1 MPAPPG
7 WKGGTICHHLK
18 QEGDDMGQRS
28 IDGAARQNKA
38 FRQRVA
44 YWQAKGFSAEEA
56 YRRASVRSQI
66 LSLAPAPG
74 QKVSR
79 DEPIE
84 SREPDEAKTC
94 LAPDDAVPLCALWPA
109 SAAAMPK
116 VCAAEN
122 RMPQKS
128 HGTDALQVVVCAA
141 VVLGASTLLVTSSV
155 TVFGQTWEG
164 WLKAILL
171 EVGIVGL
178 SVYRPAGLVQFLV
191 SRGGA
196 LLLVA
201 LSLLV
206 LHAGVKN
213 DASQAVA
220 AATSSSAEVAELR
233 KERLHLEALLETL
246 PREHVTRRETI
257 IRLLSENSARS
268 QGARIRSQESV
279 SVQASERLY
288 TVEALM
294 RAALMFLNISFAHGL
309 IRRVRSSAL
318 EDHTPR

>member
-1 MPAPPG
+1 
-7 WKGGTICHHLK
+7 
-18 QEGDDMGQRS
+18 MGQRS

-44 YWQAKGFSAEEA
+44 YWQAKGFPAEEA

-66 LSLAPAPG
+66 LSLAPAPE
-74 QKVSR
+74 QKISL
-79 DEPIE
+79 DQPIE
-84 SREPDEAKTC
+84 NRKAGETEAYV
-94 LAPDDAVPLCALWPA
+94 APEDTSLLRGPRPAGPAETPKACAP
-109 SAAAMPK
+109 
-116 VCAAEN
+116 EN
-122 RMPQKS
+122 RMSQKS
-128 HGTDALQVVVCAA
+128 HATDALQVAVCAA
-141 VVLGASTLLVTSSV
+141 VVLGASTLLVRSSV

-178 SVYRPAGLVQFLV
+178 SVYRPTGLTQVLV

-220 AATSSSAEVAELR
+220 AATSSSAEVEDLR

-246 PREHVTRRETI
+246 PKEHITRREAT
-257 IRLLSENSARS
+257 IRLLGENSARS
-268 QGARIRSQESV
+268 QAARIRSQESV

>member
-1 MPAPPG
+1 
-7 WKGGTICHHLK
+7 
-18 QEGDDMGQRS
+18 MGQRS
-28 IDGAARQNKA
+28 IDMAVRQNKA
-38 FRQRVA
+38 FRQRVT
-44 YWQAKGFSAEEA
+44 YWQTKGYSAEEA
-56 YRRASVRSQI
+56 HRRASVRSQI
-66 LSLAPAPG
+66 LSLAPAPE
-74 QKVSR
+74 QKITRDAPVESR
-79 DEPIE
+79 RPDEPE
-84 SREPDEAKTC
+84 TRFALEADPLRPAKPAGAPETPKT
-94 LAPDDAVPLCALWPA
+94 
-109 SAAAMPK
+109 
-116 VCAAEN
+116 CAAEI
-122 RMPQKS
+122 RIAQKS
-128 HGTDALQVVVCAA
+128 HAADALQVAVCAA
-141 VVLGASTLLVTSSV
+141 VVLGASTLLVRSSV

-178 SVYRPAGLVQFLV
+178 SVYRPAGLAQFLV
-191 SRGGA
+191 ARGGA
-196 LLLVA
+196 LLLVS

-220 AATSSSAEVAELR
+220 AATHSSAEVEDLR
-233 KERLHLEALLETL
+233 KERLHLETLLETL
-246 PREHVTRRETI
+246 PKEHVTRREAT

-268 QGARIRSQESV
+268 QGARLRSQESV
-279 SVQASERLY
+279 SVQAVERLY

>member
-1 MPAPPG
+1 
-7 WKGGTICHHLK
+7 
-18 QEGDDMGQRS
+18 
-28 IDGAARQNKA
+28 
-38 FRQRVA
+38 
-44 YWQAKGFSAEEA
+44 
-56 YRRASVRSQI
+56 
-66 LSLAPAPG
+66 
-74 QKVSR
+74 
-79 DEPIE
+79 
-84 SREPDEAKTC
+84 
-94 LAPDDAVPLCALWPA
+94 
-109 SAAAMPK
+109 
-116 VCAAEN
+116 
-122 RMPQKS
+122 
-128 HGTDALQVVVCAA
+128 
-141 VVLGASTLLVTSSV
+141 V

-164 WLKAILL
+164 WLKATLL

-178 SVYRPAGLVQFLV
+178 SVYRPTGLTQVLV

-213 DASQAVA
+213 AASQAVA
-220 AATSSSAEVAELR
+220 AATSSSAEVADLR

>member
-1 MPAPPG
+1 
-7 WKGGTICHHLK
+7 
-18 QEGDDMGQRS
+18 MGQRS
-28 IDGAARQNKA
+28 IDVAMRQNKA

-44 YWQAKGFSAEEA
+44 YWQAKGYPAEEA
-56 YRRASVRSQI
+56 HRRASVRSQI
-66 LSLAPAPG
+66 LSLAPAPE
-74 QKVSR
+74 QKISR
-79 DEPIE
+79 DEPVE
-84 SREPDEAKTC
+84 SRRPDETKASLAPEVVSRRAVQPAGELVAPKTC
-94 LAPDDAVPLCALWPA
+94 
-109 SAAAMPK
+109 AAG
-116 VCAAEN
+116 N
-122 RMPQKS
+122 RISQKS
-128 HGTDALQVVVCAA
+128 HAADALQVAVCAV
-141 VVLGASTLLVTSSV
+141 VVLGASTLLVRSSV
-155 TVFGQTWEG
+155 TVFGETWEG

-178 SVYRPAGLVQFLV
+178 SVYRPTGLVQFLV

-213 DASQAVA
+213 DALQALA
-220 AATSSSAEVAELR
+220 AATNSSAEVEDLR
-233 KERLHLEALLETL
+233 KERHHLEALLETL
-246 PREHVTRRETI
+246 PKEHVTRREATL
-257 IRLLSENSARS
+257 RLLGENSARS
-268 QGARIRSQESV
+268 QAARIRSQESA